1 MSPRQDPTR
10 VVPAHGLNA
19 VVRALRLMSKASPLA
34 IAVSVG
40 LIASGCKINPEMQS
54 TLCTNAVGEK
64 PDAICEGPQRQ
75 VSLTVPRAALLKKV
89 EVPPESAAQAET
101 THTAAAPS
109 VTGSGSAAPVVAP
122 AAPVT
127 LPEAPKRSVFDGP
140 AVTGSVDQATETA
153 QDAPKAPTEKE
164 VRKERAS
171 SVSFAMKDAQDK
183 SSGPRF
189 SGPLSEAARKAIADH
204 PLIGL
209 ADARVREALA
219 GIGVAEA
226 GLFPQLEGRAAG
238 GHGLGGTYQDS
249 DARSYWADKNAAGS
263 VRGEA
268 SLSGRQLLYDFG
280 ATQKDIAKTS
290 ALHESEKLKLQEQIE
305 AVTGQVADI
314 YLKILEQREL
324 LAAATENVAA
334 LEKIAKLVEENE
346 KNGNGT
352 VAEIKRVRSRLIDGQ
367 TAVADARSELQ
378 TGSDRFARLVHAAPG
393 TLQIAYRSSSIIPRR
408 PDEVIRVLDKTNP
421 RVQAL
426 ASALQAASLEI
437 EAQKA
442 SVKPKVAFE
451 SDVSVKEYR
460 TLKDKTEVDAK
471 GMVVLRYKFLDGG
484 LFSSQLEQLHSRYV
498 QAEMRMRSETD
509 DVEADIRKQ
518 YRVLDSARAKAASL
532 KDNVATALKARQ
544 LYDEQFRGGKRSLL
558 ELLDIQTTYYT
569 ARRTEITNKFEEQR
583 AIHQVL
589 LAMGRLTSVVIGG
602 KTNLPKA
609 GAADRPAKVRK
620 AALD

>member
-1 MSPRQDPTR
+1 MVR
-10 VVPAHGLNA
+10 V
-19 VVRALRLMSKASPLA
+19 LRLLSKASPLA

-40 LIASGCKINPEMQS
+40 LVAAGCKINPEMQS

-89 EVPPESAAQAET
+89 DVPPESTVPAET
-101 THTAAAPS
+101 TQAAASPVAAGGDALPPQPAAAPS
-109 VTGSGSAAPVVAP
+109 AP
-122 AAPVT
+122 
-127 LPEAPKRSVFDGP
+127 LPEAPRRSVFDGP
-140 AVTGSVDQATETA
+140 AVTGSVDQAAEAA
-153 QDAPKAPTEKE
+153 QDPAKTPAEPKTPNEKE
-164 VRKERAS
+164 MRRERSA
-171 SVSFAMKDAQDK
+171 SVSFAMKDVQDK

-209 ADARVREALA
+209 ADARVREAMA

-238 GHGLGGTYQDS
+238 GHGLAGSYQDS
-249 DARSYWADKNAAGS
+249 DVRSYWADKNAAGS

-280 ATQKDIAKTS
+280 ATQKDIAKSS

-324 LAAATENVAA
+324 LTAATENVAA

-408 PDEVIRVLDKTNP
+408 PEEVIRSLGKTNP
-421 RVQAL
+421 RIQAL
-426 ASALQAASLEI
+426 ASALQAAAHEI

-498 QAEMRMRSETD
+498 QAEMRMRSESD

-569 ARRTEITNKFEEQR
+569 ARRTEVTNKFEEQR

-602 KTNLPKA
+602 KSNLPKV
-609 GAADRPAKVRK
+609 GAAERPAKIRK
-620 AALD
+620 AALN